1 MTRILVVEDDVA
13 VRENVIELLE
23 LEGYE
28 VIGAANG
35 QEGLVIAM
43 TESCDLMICDVKMPV
58 LDGFQVLERLRHFQ
72 KTKTLPVIF
81 LTAKTERENQREG
94 MDIGAD
100 DYITK
105 PFTRLELLNS
115 IRTRLAKT
123 TDLDSTTL
131 EHVRLMDQNT
141 NLLMPME
148 LSEPLANV
156 LTTSEILTEAR
167 EEIPVSKIQALAE
180 SIHKSALL
188 MSDVTQK
195 YLFLFDLER
204 RQYPTPG
211 VSKSPLTT
219 HAEIHIQEILLAK
232 ADTYGLTLHFES
244 LKEFDCPLEEED
256 LYLFF
261 DFLVLSMFQ
270 ECRSDMPVRIEG
282 KLSPDASKYRIKF
295 DYSFDPIRMA
305 DRKLKSYY
313 YQVDEIEWLTMRRIG
328 TFLGITLEYEQVQS
342 TGSISVLLPTV
353 DLKEG

>member
-1 MTRILVVEDDVA
+1 MTKILVVEDDVA

-43 TESCDLMICDVKMPV
+43 AESCDLMICDVMMPV
-58 LDGFQVLERLRHFQ
+58 LDGFQVLDRLRHFQ

-123 TDLDSTTL
+123 TDMDTTSL
-131 EHVRLMDQNT
+131 EQMRLIDENS
-141 NLLMPME
+141 NLLMPIE
-148 LSEPLANV
+148 LSELLANV
-156 LTTSEILTEAR
+156 LTTSEILSEAG
-167 EEIPVSKIQALAE
+167 EEMPIVKMRSLAA
-180 SIHKSALL
+180 SIHQSALL

-195 YLFLFDLER
+195 YLFLSDLER
-204 RQYPTPG
+204 RQHQTP
-211 VSKSPLTT
+211 VISKAPRTT

-232 ADTYGLTLHFES
+232 ADTYGMVLQIES
-244 LKEFDCPLEEED
+244 MKEFDSPIEEED

-261 DFLVLSMFQ
+261 DFLILSMLL
-270 ECRSDMPVRIEG
+270 ECRSDLPIRIEG
-282 KLSPDASKYRIKF
+282 SLLPDTDMYRLKF
-295 DYSFDPIRMA
+295 DYSIDTIRMT
-305 DRKLKSYY
+305 DKKLKSYY
-313 YQVDEIEWLTMRRIG
+313 HQVDAAEWLTMRRIG
-328 TFLGITLEYEQVQS
+328 KYLGITLEYEQNQS
-342 TGSISVLLPTV
+342 TGSISTFLPV
-353 DLKEG
+353 CDRKEG